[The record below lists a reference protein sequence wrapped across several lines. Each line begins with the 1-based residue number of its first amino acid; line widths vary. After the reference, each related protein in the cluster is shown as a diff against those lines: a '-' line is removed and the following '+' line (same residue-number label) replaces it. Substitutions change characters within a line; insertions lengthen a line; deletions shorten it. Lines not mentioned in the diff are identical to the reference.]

1 MTTTY
6 VASDLNRDVS
16 ERGDAV
22 AAGQPQLVGCPVPT
36 GPGMDVIIH
45 QRIIEAVARRV
56 STACTWER
64 RWGERGAKPGCALL
78 VSARSQRP
86 ARGRARAWGHQ
97 WTFSPGRPRRRSP
110 ADRSSQLG
118 APAASG
124 CLMSDDLA
132 AKQSRSKSR
141 PARDKLDFL
150 ACDRLSNDDRPV
162 GGRGRPII
170 PSIIF
175 AHGCARDR
183 CTRGAACTQGAR
195 HVRARR
201 GPPAAG
207 RPRAELVAHA
217 AHLIATSLARTRTLH

>member
-36 GPGMDVIIH
+36 GHGMDVIIP

-64 RWGERGAKPGCALL
+64 RCGERGAKPGCALL

-118 APAASG
+118 ATAASG

-132 AKQSRSKSR
+132 AKQSSCKSR

-150 ACDRLSNDDRPV
+150 ACDRFSNHDRPI
-162 GGRGRPII
+162 GGRVRPIVPLHHI
-170 PSIIF
+170 R
-175 AHGCARDR
+175 AWL
-183 CTRGAACTQGAR
+183 
-195 HVRARR
+195 RARPMHAWR
-201 GPPAAG
+201 CMHAG
-207 RPRAELVAHA
+207 GAPRPRETWPPGRRASSSGTGSTCSA
-217 AHLIATSLARTRTLH
+217 SNSYKSS